1 MDISEISNSIKGEL
15 SKVNE
20 IIFNS
25 IDSDEP
31 LVNEIVEYIVKA
43 GGKRIRPMLAIISAN
58 ILGHKTQAS
67 FEVAAAIEFIHI
79 GTLMHDDVVDNSDV
93 RRFLPTAHTIW
104 GNSLSI
110 LSGDFLFS
118 RAFRLILKSRSFG
131 VLDVLSSAFQ
141 AIVVGEVSQLAR
153 LRGRKMISLDEY
165 YSIIEAKTS
174 ALFGAS
180 CESIAILANADEDT
194 ILLFSKIGKTL
205 GVMFQLSDDILD
217 YFPDKLRGKNGFDDL
232 MEGKITIPIILLYEV
247 VEEKDR
253 EKISESFLTELCD
266 KKNEVDYILGLLIK
280 YDIRGKIKKLLRD
293 LNSQIIERVKVFDE
307 SDYKNYLIYISE
319 YILNRVD

>member
-1 MDISEISNSIKGEL
+1 MDISEISNSIKEEL
-15 SKVNE
+15 DRVNE

-25 IDSDEP
+25 IDSEEP

-58 ILGHKTQAS
+58 ILGHKVQES

-79 GTLMHDDVVDNSDV
+79 GTLMHDDVVDNSEV

-118 RAFRLILKSRSFG
+118 RAFRLILKSRFFG

-153 LRGRKMISLDEY
+153 LRDRKMLTIDEY
-165 YSIIEAKTS
+165 YTIIESKTS

-180 CESIAILANADEDT
+180 CEAIAVLAETSKET

-205 GVMFQLSDDILD
+205 GVMFQVSDDILD
-217 YFPDKLRGKNGFDDL
+217 YFPDKLRGKNVFDDL

-247 VEEKDR
+247 VEKKDK
-253 EKISESFLTELCD
+253 EKINEIFLTENTD
-266 KKNEVDYILGLLIK
+266 RKNEVDYILELLIK
-280 YDIRGKIKKLLRD
+280 HNIRTKIKKLLLD
-293 LNSQIIERVKVFDE
+293 LNSQIIDYIKVFEE
-307 SDYKNYLIYISE
+307 SSYKNYLIHISE
-319 YILNRVD
+319 YILNRAD